1 MGNRDTLAK
10 ERLRASLA
18 LLPVDE
24 AQIDYLFP
32 FLRQAEPGDLLVIRK
47 QVAPFRAKV
56 VEPVWLR
63 LKDNGIGP
71 HQRVRLACL
80 LAAYDPDN
88 ESWTEVA
95 KEVVHQLVKENLL
108 LVKAWMDALRPVRRF
123 LLSDLAKVCRDRLPD
138 FKERYVATSI
148 LAEYAADNP
157 HLLAALIKDADFQQ
171 YAELIGRLR
180 NYRQEALEEM
190 KKELAQS
197 PPARGTEEK
206 ETDRLAK
213 RRGDGGGYP
222 FPPGRVP
229 ARLAPLPPS
238 FGAFAPRVFVAFSQT
253 LRCRPR

>member
-56 VEPVWLR
+56 VEPLWLR
-63 LKDNGIGP
+63 IKEKGIGP
-71 HQRVRLACL
+71 HQRVVLACL
-80 LAAYDPDN
+80 VAGCDPDN

-123 LLSDLAKVCRDRLPD
+123 LLSDLAKVFGDRRRD

-180 NYRQEALEEM
+180 NYRQEALEKM
-190 KKELAQS
+190 KKKLAQS

-213 RRGDGGGYP
+213 RRRTTAQTP
-222 FPPGRVP
+222 IRRR
-229 ARLAPLPPS
+229 ARPTPWPRLPSSILPPVCS
-238 FGAFAPRVFVAFSQT
+238 
-253 LRCRPR
+253 